1 MRNNYLLNDRQS
13 IAAGIHCRRH
23 DSTQLSRMFVQNR
36 NLLDN
41 PQSLSATGMKLMW
54 EKVGMSTAL
63 RQLDKAEAV
72 DVDVRLSWRR
82 ADW

>member
-1 MRNNYLLNDRQS
+1 
-13 IAAGIHCRRH
+13 
-23 DSTQLSRMFVQNR
+23 
-36 NLLDN
+36 
-41 PQSLSATGMKLMW
+41 MKLMW